1 MTKRIESDKA
11 LRDKAFKMGCNP
23 KYDGYER
30 QLPSLVYYFFDE
42 KSKSS
47 GIKSMW
53 NQQLANKLHKP
64 IIRKLKR
71 RKVHSSFKENIW
83 RVDLADVQL
92 ISKYNKGIRFLLGL
106 IDIFSKYA
114 CVVTLKHK
122 TRFTNIWK
130 LCQKKMF
137 ILMC

>member
-64 IIRKLKR
+64 IIRKL
-71 RKVHSSFKENIW
+71 ENW
-83 RVDLADVQL
+83 REEKYIHHLKKIYGEL
-92 ISKYNKGIRFLLGL
+92 I
-106 IDIFSKYA
+106 
-114 CVVTLKHK
+114 
-122 TRFTNIWK
+122 
-130 LCQKKMF
+130 
-137 ILMC
+137 